1 MTCEFLNEVVDEY
14 LTFHQT
20 RMPECKIPIPKRSS
34 NMSEQMFLGNGN
46 LFQEPYPPFLSFG
59 DQNIVFFEQFIDM
72 NLNNSTCVAVS
83 MLNNSFLFKLYE
95 FAIFRLAKFK
105 YRGYIPYPYSYLA

>member
-20 RMPECKIPIPKRSS
+20 RMPECKIPIPKRNS

-59 DQNIVFFEQFIDM
+59 DQNIVFFAQFIDM
-72 NLNNSTCVAVS
+72 NLNYSTCALYQCYILAFS
-83 MLNNSFLFKLYE
+83 LNYMNL
-95 FAIFRLAKFK
+95 R
-105 YRGYIPYPYSYLA
+105 YLGLQN

>member
-1 MTCEFLNEVVDEY
+1 
-14 LTFHQT
+14 
-20 RMPECKIPIPKRSS
+20 MPECKIPIPKRSS

-46 LFQEPYPPFLSFG
+46 LFREPYPPLLSFG

-72 NLNNSTCVAVS
+72 NLNDSTCVAVS

-95 FAIFRLAKFK
+95 FAIFGLAKLK
-105 YRGYIPYPYSYLA
+105 YRGNIAYSNTLILHDADF